1 MTENG
6 NKTRRIWLK
15 LHYFF
20 ALICLLHSLLFL
32 VYWFS
37 VGGFR
42 GEVDAFLAD
51 RIGWTFHYVTLGMI
65 LTAFLFLLTLFRFFG
80 LRMAVKKGAWHPAIP
95 DPFFFVAWPL
105 FLVGFYAAFVVIFWQ
120 DPSQKGVVRHL
131 LDLSRLVADP
141 FLFLVVA
148 VWLRRL
154 IRHLRAEMKAA
165 RRRWPWTVGII
176 LFLALLIGLWL
187 IPALFLPSWA
197 YQGDMP
203 TKPALI
209 AHRGAS
215 MLAPE
220 NTLAAAEL
228 AAVHQALGFE
238 TDLRISLD
246 GVPFLMHD
254 ETLAR
259 TTNIAEVF
267 PGRVNDR
274 ASSFTLDELKT
285 LNAGL
290 WFIQK
295 DPFGRIEAGYVSQTQ
310 LGINQGQLIPTLAE
324 ALEVVRENGMVILFD
339 MRSPPR
345 EHPYYE
351 DYFEI
356 VLADCLAAG
365 MNSSIWFLVDQ
376 EQLPILR
383 ERAPQMTRVA
393 GVSSTNP
400 PTVDLLVE
408 QGYEIVNIDTGIT
421 NRQVRAYRGERL
433 GVNVYTIDEPWLFSQ
448 FWLSGVTSVTTN
460 NIHTFNQIDRP
471 LIYLPYARYMLFWGL
486 FGIIVAIWLAST
498 QPEAEL
504 IPPEAVE
511 ELDLL
516 DFAFDEDRSS
526 SLSKMG
532 DAEPEVMP
540 HLPPDHEP
548 SATGD
553 WEDDVQGQDFLTPDE
568 AMEILDDE
576 DVPADVPAD
585 VLRDVPRDAHRDDD

>member
-1 MTENG
+1 MTDNQHNG
-6 NKTRRIWLK
+6 KRVKIK

-20 ALICLLHSLLFL
+20 ALICLLHSLFFL
-32 VYWFS
+32 VYGFLI
-37 VGGFR
+37 GGFR
-42 GEVDAFLAD
+42 DVVDAFLAD
-51 RIGWTFHYVTLGMI
+51 VIGWAFPYVTLVMI
-65 LTAFLFLLTLFRFFG
+65 LTAVLFLLTLFRFIG
-80 LRMAVKKGAWHPAIP
+80 LRLAVKNGEWHPAIP
-95 DPFFFVAWPL
+95 DLFFFVAWPL
-105 FLVGFYAAFVVIFWQ
+105 FLVGFYAAFAVIFWQ

-131 LDLSRLVADP
+131 LDLSRLVGDP
-141 FLFLVVA
+141 LLFLVAA

-154 IRHLRAEMKAA
+154 ILYLRGEMMAA
-165 RRRWPWTVGII
+165 RRRWPWAVGIT
-176 LFLALLIGLWL
+176 LVLSLLVGLWL
-187 IPALFLPSWA
+187 TPTLFPPNWA
-197 YQGDMP
+197 YHGDMP

-228 AAVHQALGFE
+228 AAAHQALGFE
-238 TDLRISLD
+238 TDLRLSLD

-310 LGINQGQLIPTLAE
+310 LGINQGQSIPTLAE

-339 MRSPPR
+339 MRFPPSD
-345 EHPYYE
+345 HPYYE

-356 VLADCLAAG
+356 VLEECIAAG
-365 MNSSIWFLVDQ
+365 MNNSIWFLVDQ
-376 EQLPILR
+376 EQLAILH

-393 GVSSTNP
+393 GVSSSNP
-400 PTVDLLVE
+400 LPVDSLVGK
-408 QGYEIVNIDTGIT
+408 GYEIVNIDTGIT
-421 NRQVRAYRGERL
+421 TRQIRAYRGQRL

-460 NIHTFNQIDRP
+460 NIHTFNRLARP
-471 LIYLPYARYMLFWGL
+471 LLNLPYASYMLFWGL
-486 FGIIVAIWLAST
+486 FGIIVAIWLASS
-498 QPEAEL
+498 QPDPEP

-511 ELDLL
+511 EPDLL
-516 DFAFDEDRSS
+516 DFAIDEDQSS
-526 SLSKMG
+526 SLSSMG
-532 DAEPEVMP
+532 DAEPEFFP
-540 HLPPDHEP
+540 HLPPDNEP
-548 SATGD
+548 SAPDD
-553 WEDDVQGQDFLTPDE
+553 WVDDVQGQDLLTPDE
-568 AMEILDDE
+568 AKEILDDE
-576 DVPADVPAD
+576 EAPADAPVDA
-585 VLRDVPRDAHRDDD
+585 PRDED